1 MTQNTMTLEDI
12 ERLGELLATIPEPF
26 VPMEADMLDGYLTA
40 IALMKAPPSIEDWIG
55 FVFDVENRNR
65 ARLPEPRQ
73 SELRK
78 LILRRGAVLEQAILS
93 QKAIDPI
100 VYEEEEEGAGE
111 NELSALSA
119 FSDGFA
125 FACSTWPELLK
136 NEDKAVQAALVG
148 VLRYET
154 RNEEEQTEDED
165 AVIDS
170 IEEEVPFMNLDEA
183 LADLEAC
190 VQEIAEVTRA
200 NDIARQ
206 RTPKKSFSK
215 KRH

>member
-111 NELSALSA
+111 NEAIRPI
-119 FSDGFA
+119 
-125 FACSTWPELLK
+125 CLL
-136 NEDKAVQAALVG
+136 
-148 VLRYET
+148 
-154 RNEEEQTEDED
+154 
-165 AVIDS
+165 
-170 IEEEVPFMNLDEA
+170 
-183 LADLEAC
+183 
-190 VQEIAEVTRA
+190 
-200 NDIARQ
+200 
-206 RTPKKSFSK
+206 
-215 KRH
+215 